1 MKVFAKTTGL
11 FTIVLPNFEF
21 VDSFGYNEVEDSS
34 ALRAEIHRGRVVL
47 KEEEKETPKPIAQV
61 EEKQTSVQ
69 APKRKKKQ

>member
-47 KEEEKETPKPIAQV
+47 KEEEKPASKL
-61 EEKQTSVQ
+61 EEKQEQIQTP

>member
-11 FTIVLPNFEF
+11 FTIVLPKFEF

-34 ALRAEIHRGRVVL
+34 ALRAEIHRGRVLL
-47 KEEEKETPKPIAQV
+47 KEEEKPALKL
-61 EEKQTSVQ
+61 EEKQEQIQTQ